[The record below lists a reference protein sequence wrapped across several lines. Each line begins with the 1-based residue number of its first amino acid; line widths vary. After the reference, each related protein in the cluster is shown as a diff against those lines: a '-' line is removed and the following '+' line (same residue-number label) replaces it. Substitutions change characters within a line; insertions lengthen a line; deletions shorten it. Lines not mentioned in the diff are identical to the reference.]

1 MKTST
6 PIPCWF
12 CSRKSG
18 FTLIELLVVIA
29 IIATLAALLLPALS
43 RAKARADSA
52 VCKSNLH
59 QWGLGLQMYAD
70 DNEFYPEFGYNTTD
84 SNVVSSIRWFGDALY
99 PYTKANWP
107 PLLTLEGVVQEIVQ
121 PLGTGIHV
129 CPGYFRIGGVY
140 GGPLV
145 GAYGYNG
152 DGVFATPHMF
162 GNGPGAIG
170 GNRLGLPGSRPTTL
184 AAPCQMIGMGDAGM
198 DVPGVGDT
206 PYGMYGV
213 GTRSANIEAQWPP
226 GSYRPL
232 SKVLAAMHRRHLGR
246 WNVVFADGHA
256 ENRITANLFDLRRDD
271 LLSLWNRDHLPHREL
286 LGGGTPLASPP

>member
-52 VCKSNLH
+52 VCLNNLH

-84 SNVVSSIRWFGDALY
+84 SNVVTSVRWFGDALY

-107 PLLTLEGVVQEIVQ
+107 PVLTLEGVVQEIVQ
-121 PLGTGIHV
+121 PLGAGIHV

-140 GGPLV
+140 GGPVV

-152 DGVFATPHMF
+152 DGVIATPLMF
-162 GNGPGAIG
+162 GAAPGAIG

-198 DVPGVGDT
+198 YVPGVGYT
-206 PYGMYGV
+206 SYGMYGLATGAANEEAM
-213 GTRSANIEAQWPP
+213 GTWSLASPAWRKRVA
-226 GSYRPL
+226 
-232 SKVLAAMHRRHLGR
+232 AAMHRRHLGR

-256 ENRITANLFDLRRDD
+256 ENRISANLFDLRRDD

-286 LGGGTPLASPP
+286 VWGTTP